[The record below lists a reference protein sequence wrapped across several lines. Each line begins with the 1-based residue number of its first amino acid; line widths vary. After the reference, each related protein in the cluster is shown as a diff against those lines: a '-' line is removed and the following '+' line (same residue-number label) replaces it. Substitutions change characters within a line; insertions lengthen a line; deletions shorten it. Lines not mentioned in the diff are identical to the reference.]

1 MAKRNKVVLDERKVD
16 DMVAT
21 VVAEKKATKEEKK
34 ASIFDLFSNR
44 QLCLRTL
51 NICFCWMV
59 NSATYYGLALSASN
73 LGGNPYYN
81 YLIRFSHCQSRFVSM
96 CCRKGSPEEKIR
108 DYLRVFPKKG
118 GRRGG
123 SSQSQNFC

>member
-34 ASIFDLFSNR
+34 ASIFDLFRNR

-59 NSATYYGLALSASN
+59 NSGTYYGLALSASN

-81 YLIRFSHCQSRFVSM
+81 YLIRSTAVCRHVVPSVDLEGDFLTPPSPQSS
-96 CCRKGSPEEKIR
+96 K
-108 DYLRVFPKKG
+108 Y
-118 GRRGG
+118 
-123 SSQSQNFC
+123 

>member
-1 MAKRNKVVLDERKVD
+1 MAKRNKVDLDERKVD

-21 VVAEKKATKEEKK
+21 VVAEKNATKEEKK
-34 ASIFDLFSNR
+34 ASIVDLFRNR

-59 NSATYYGLALSASN
+59 NSGTYYGLALSASN

-81 YLIRFSHCQSRFVSM
+81 YLIRFSYCPHT
-96 CCRKGSPEEKIR
+96 
-108 DYLRVFPKKG
+108 VFISHSFQLIHQCSCGDP
-118 GRRGG
+118 
-123 SSQSQNFC
+123 CICL